1 MIYPQIAA
9 KYLVLTKAE
18 LCTKIREFEVMG
30 ENEYAAQK
38 LTISKRDFLATLNF
52 VLSTFKK

>member
-9 KYLVLTKAE
+9 KYLVLTKTE
-18 LCTKIREFEVMG
+18 LCHRIRRFEMMG

-52 VLSTFKK
+52 VLLTFKK